1 MSQVLVGALSSL
13 PGDTG
18 TCVDVDG
25 TAVAVFR
32 VDRDVFAI
40 ANRCSHAEASLCEGD
55 LFDTEIE
62 CPLHGAAFD
71 ITSGKALT
79 LPATQPVATYRTEVR
94 DGDVFVFSRNS
105 EDH

>member
-40 ANRCSHAEASLCEGD
+40 ANRCSHAEASD
-55 LFDTEIE
+55 RK
-62 CPLHGAAFD
+62 
-71 ITSGKALT
+71 S
-79 LPATQPVATYRTEVR
+79 VV
-94 DGDVFVFSRNS
+94 
-105 EDH
+105 